1 MGQRYTIHF
10 KDYRNN
16 SYEVR
21 IYIDG
26 YSSTVSELR
35 GAPSTFVVTGDDEG
49 FIYQPVRTSPA
60 TLNIL
65 DKNLLLDLF
74 SVNSQYAPVKLYKNY

>member
-10 KDYRNN
+10 KDFRNN

-26 YSSTVSELR
+26 YFGTVSELR
-35 GAPSTFVVTGDDEG
+35 GAPSAFVVTGDDEG
-49 FIYQPVRTSPA
+49 LFTNLSARQP
-60 TLNIL
+60 
-65 DKNLLLDLF
+65 LLLIFLTRICYWICLA
-74 SVNSQYAPVKLYKNY
+74 SIVSMLR